1 MDCASELSEPEI
13 ICAEVLNAR
22 DGEVIICIKVNDGV
36 SAGHLDIQVAKVVDV
51 ICRQSREV
59 DFISPFFKIGRVMPV
74 LGGKDERIR
83 VAPAKHAV
91 VPDAARERVVAIA
104 PIEDIS

>member
-1 MDCASELSEPEI
+1 MDCASELSEPKI
-13 ICAEVLNAR
+13 MCAEVLDAS
-22 DGEVIICIKVNDGV
+22 DGEVIICIEVNDSV
-36 SAGHLDIQVAKVVDV
+36 SAGHLDTQVAKVVDV
-51 ICRQSREV
+51 IGRQSREV

-83 VAPAKHAV
+83 AASAKHTV

-104 PIEDIS
+104 PIEDVF